1 MTQGNLEDVAF
12 IKGICDNFCSFIG
25 FLGAKIVKPEQNLK
39 TFWKSPKRNL
49 TNNFVGNL
57 TKYSWNTQI
66 IRQILGCFWGEN
78 IVKTEYNF
86 KKNSKYNKGNWTK
99 SFFKKLTC
107 ILNKRNDF
115 AWYRISFGDLW

>member
-12 IKGICDNFCSFIG
+12 IKGICDDFCSFIG

-78 IVKTEYNF
+78 IVKMNITLKRIANITKVTEL
-86 KKNSKYNKGNWTK
+86 KVSLK
-99 SFFKKLTC
+99 S
-107 ILNKRNDF
+107 
-115 AWYRISFGDLW
+115 